1 MYLKKLWL
9 KMSQTKEGSMEG
21 PKQMNSNRPT
31 PRASICKMAKV
42 KDKERV
48 LKVERERVIYKDTS
62 IGLST
67 DFSAETLQ
75 AGRELQESI
84 QNPER

>member
-1 MYLKKLWL
+1 MAKNFPE
-9 KMSQTKEGSMEG
+9 EGSTYLGAGSTEG
-21 PKQMNSNRPT
+21 PKQMNPNRHI
-31 PRASICKMAKV
+31 PRNIICKMAKV

-48 LKVERERVIYKDTS
+48 LKVERERVSYKDTS

-75 AGRELQESI
+75 ARRELHASI
-84 QNPER
+84 QSPER